1 MTFVIFIL
9 ALVPTH
15 TNPQQHH
22 IHPLSYLI
30 WLIFYGFQCILS
42 IIWYFVICRL
52 RTGWST
58 GKPTAAALDP
68 SERDA
73 ILDVIRRNEQL
84 EVAERQR
91 VGKLVERVEK
101 IKERAAECGPRNCR
115 CVLTAHIVPW
125 CLYVVYFC
133 TFQVMRS
140 RLWLI
145 GTVENNLWWLPE
157 ASLFKVLHR
166 IAS

>member
-1 MTFVIFIL
+1 M
-9 ALVPTH
+9 
-15 TNPQQHH
+15 
-22 IHPLSYLI
+22 
-30 WLIFYGFQCILS
+30 
-42 IIWYFVICRL
+42 YFVSNMVFCYLYDCRL

-68 SERDA
+68 AERDA

-115 CVLTAHIVPW
+115 CVFTADIVPW
-125 CLYVVYFC
+125 SQYVLYFC
-133 TFQVMRS
+133 AFQIMRS
-140 RLWLI
+140 RFWLI
-145 GTVENNLWWLPE
+145 GTVENNL
-157 ASLFKVLHR
+157 
-166 IAS
+166 

>member
-1 MTFVIFIL
+1 MYVICFVRNTLFCHL
-9 ALVPTH
+9 
-15 TNPQQHH
+15 NN
-22 IHPLSYLI
+22 
-30 WLIFYGFQCILS
+30 
-42 IIWYFVICRL
+42 CRL

-68 SERDA
+68 AERDA

-115 CVLTAHIVPW
+115 
-125 CLYVVYFC
+125 YV
-133 TFQVMRS
+133 S
-140 RLWLI
+140 
-145 GTVENNLWWLPE
+145 
-157 ASLFKVLHR
+157 SLLR
-166 IAS
+166 AQI